1 MMFAEALKH
10 LRKARKLNQISLAD
24 IFGVSQATI
33 ASWESGKRQPD
44 FETLLKIADF
54 FQVSTDYLLGRVPMT
69 VEVKKETPP
78 PIGDDEM
85 QLTFHIEDAP
95 KDEDELEE
103 KIRDLIRIELQAEFA
118 KRGL

>member
-1 MMFAEALKH
+1 MFSETLRELRQRSKLKQDQIAEI
-10 LRKARKLNQISLAD
+10 LNVPCRTY
-24 IFGVSQATI
+24 G
-33 ASWESGKRQPD
+33 SWERNERQPD

-69 VEVKKETPP
+69 VEVKKESPP

-85 QLTFHIEDAP
+85 QLTFKLDEAP
-95 KDEDELEE
+95 QDINALESMV
-103 KIRDLIRIELQAEFA
+103 RSLIKTEVEAEFT

>member
-1 MMFAEALKH
+1 MFSETLRELRQRFKLKQDQIAEI
-10 LRKARKLNQISLAD
+10 LNVPCRTY
-24 IFGVSQATI
+24 G
-33 ASWESGKRQPD
+33 SWERNERQPD

-69 VEVKKETPP
+69 VDVKKESPP

-85 QLTFHIEDAP
+85 QLTFHIKDAP

-103 KIRDLIRIELQAEFA
+103 KIRDIIRIELQAELA

>member
-1 MMFAEALKH
+1 MFSETLRELRQRSKLKQDQIAEI
-10 LRKARKLNQISLAD
+10 LNIPCRTY
-24 IFGVSQATI
+24 G
-33 ASWESGKRQPD
+33 SWERNERQPD

-85 QLTFHIEDAP
+85 QLTFVLDDAP
-95 KDEDELEE
+95 KDENDLEIR
-103 KIRDLIRIELQAEFA
+103 IRDLIRSELQAELS